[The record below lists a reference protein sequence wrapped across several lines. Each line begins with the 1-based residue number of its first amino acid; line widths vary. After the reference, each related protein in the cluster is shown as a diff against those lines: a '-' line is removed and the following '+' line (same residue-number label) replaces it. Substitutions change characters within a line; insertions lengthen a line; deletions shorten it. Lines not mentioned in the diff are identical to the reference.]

1 MSKPDVAVDQPLL
14 DEEVAFAPDESPPTD
29 RSVAQSQSAL
39 EQAPASPSRQD
50 GAARKRRVAL
60 VWGGVGVV
68 VAGVV
73 AVVLVLVGQQSG
85 GGGATP
91 RAEGAPATVVAQEF
105 VDAITNKNPSGVLAV
120 LCVADR
126 ESVERNGFPV
136 ADVNA
141 VLNSVEVD
149 SGGATATL
157 NVTFEQSSSG
167 DHTQATFPM
176 VKESGEWR
184 ICQIGTAPPSS

>member
-1 MSKPDVAVDQPLL
+1 M
-14 DEEVAFAPDESPPTD
+14 
-29 RSVAQSQSAL
+29 
-39 EQAPASPSRQD
+39 
-50 GAARKRRVAL
+50 GL

-73 AVVLVLVGQQSG
+73 AVVLVLVMGGSG
-85 GGGATP
+85 GGGG
-91 RAEGAPATVVAQEF
+91 GAAPVGEAASVTVVAQAF
-105 VDAITNKNPSGVLAV
+105 VDAVTNKDQSGVLAV

-136 ADVNA
+136 ADVTA

-149 SGGATATL
+149 SSGTTATL
-157 NVTFEQSSSG
+157 NVTFEQSSTG
-167 DHTQATFPM
+167 DHTQTTFPM

-184 ICQIGTAPPSS
+184 ICQIGAAPPSS